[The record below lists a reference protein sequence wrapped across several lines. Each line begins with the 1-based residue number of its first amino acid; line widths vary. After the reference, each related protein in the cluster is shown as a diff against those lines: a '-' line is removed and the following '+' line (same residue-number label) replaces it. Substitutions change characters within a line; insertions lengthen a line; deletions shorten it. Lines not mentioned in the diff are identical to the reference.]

1 MSRLRGFSL
10 IEFMVAITLAMVV
23 TTAVLSVFIGSR
35 SAFQS
40 TSGTAALSDSGRFAL
55 IFLENAV
62 RDAGF
67 MSCGNATKTTSNL
80 NPEPTS
86 LFYAPG
92 PGGTFPPLGG
102 FEAAGTSV
110 GSTYSESTTAG
121 ALANWNPSLDAAF
134 SSLAG
139 TTAGMPIKNNDILV
153 VRSAAQNSQPSY
165 VNSISNG
172 AVNFTVDAQRSLG
185 TPATPQLAIISDCG
199 KSMLFQITSVLG
211 STVTHASS
219 GAPGG
224 NASGAFPID
233 FGNGSQVAP
242 LAATVYFIGLGADGD
257 SALFSA
263 DMQIGNTL
271 SPNELVPDIE
281 AMQILYG
288 LDGTGAQN
296 ASNYVTADLVPDFSS
311 VMSVQVAVL
320 AAGPPGSAAM
330 PPAPISYSLF
340 GTVVTAPVDTRAR
353 QVFQVTIAARNAL
366 P

>member
-1 MSRLRGFSL
+1 MSKLRGFSL
-10 IEFMVAITLAMVV
+10 VEFMVAITLAMVV
-23 TTAVLSVFIGSR
+23 TTAVLSVFVGSR

-55 IFLENAV
+55 QFLENAV

-67 MSCGNATKTTSNL
+67 MSCGSATRTISNL

-92 PGGTFPPLGG
+92 PAGTFPPLGG
-102 FEAAGTSV
+102 FEAAGTGV
-110 GSTYSESTTAG
+110 GSTYTDATTAG
-121 ALANWNPSLDAAF
+121 ALANWNPNLDGAF

-139 TTAGMPIKNNDILV
+139 TTAGMPFQNNDILV

-172 AVNFTVDAQRSLG
+172 AVNFTVDAERSLA
-185 TPATPQLAIISDCG
+185 TLTTPQLAIISDCG
-199 KSMLFQITSVLG
+199 KAMLFQITSVG
-211 STVTHASS
+211 GNTVSHAAS
-219 GAPGG
+219 GAAGG
-224 NASGAFPID
+224 NASGAFPVD
-233 FGNGSQVAP
+233 FGNGAMVAP

-257 SALFSA
+257 GALFSA
-263 DMQIGNTL
+263 DMQINNTL

-288 LDGTGAQN
+288 LDATGVQN
-296 ASNYVTADLVPDFSS
+296 ASQYVTADLVPDFSS

-320 AAGPPGSAAM
+320 AAGPLGSAAM
-330 PPAPISYSLF
+330 PSTPVSYNLF
-340 GTVVTAPVDTRAR
+340 GTLVTAPLDTRAR